1 MSVNPEPVRADEDA
15 LSAEELRASRRRIAE
30 SAQRE
35 RLRLERNLHDGAQQR
50 LFAIQIKL
58 AAVRDHVHDE
68 QLALE
73 LEEISAD
80 AAAAVEELRALAH
93 GLYPTV
99 LRERGLPDALRSL
112 ANVAAISLRVVE
124 NELGRCS
131 ETVEEA
137 VYFCALEAVQNAT
150 KHVGPG
156 AHVMITLVRQGD
168 ALDVEIADDGPGFD
182 IAREADG
189 IGLVSM
195 RDRIG
200 AVGGELRV
208 ASQPGDGTTIRAHV
222 PQCATS
228 NGA

>member
-1 MSVNPEPVRADEDA
+1 VSLDPEPVRVDEDA
-15 LSAEELRASRRRIAE
+15 VSAEELRASRRRIAE

-58 AAVRDHVHDE
+58 DAVREHVQDE
-68 QLALE
+68 QVELQ

-80 AAAAVEELRALAH
+80 AAAAVDELRALAH

-112 ANVAAISLRVVE
+112 ATHAAISLRVVD
-124 NELGRCS
+124 NELERCAP
-131 ETVEEA
+131 TVEEA

-150 KHVGPG
+150 KHAGPG
-156 AHVMITLVRQGD
+156 VHVIITLARQGD

-182 IAREADG
+182 VAREADG

-200 AVGGELRV
+200 AVGGELRIV
-208 ASQPGDGTTIRAHV
+208 SAHGDGTAISAHV
-222 PQCATS
+222 PQCA
-228 NGA
+228 A